1 MPEGTPTYL
10 LTTTARIKTML
21 GISVSTHDNLLNRL
35 IIEMSDFI
43 ENYCGRRF
51 MESEYEE
58 LVSFDRQKNSYI
70 FTKQIPITAI
80 SKIEWRAG
88 TFDDPQYQDIPTTD
102 YAIDGDGKAGIIKV
116 DGGWL
121 YKGTNVVRVN
131 YTAGYSIDFDNFGD
145 VSVHNLPADIT
156 AVCESLVITR
166 FKRRESEGKQSESAS
181 VSGGGSLTWI
191 NDITKENRE
200 ILDRY
205 VRQAPFN

>member
-21 GISVSTHDNLLNRL
+21 GIDVSNHDTLLNRL
-35 IIEMSDFI
+35 IIEISDFI

-51 MESEYEE
+51 MESEYQE

-70 FTKQIPITAI
+70 FTKQVPIITVT
-80 SKIEWRAG
+80 KIQWRAG
-88 TFDDPQYQDIPTTD
+88 TVNDPQYQDIPVTD
-102 YAIDGDGKAGIIKV
+102 YAVEGDGKSGIIKV

-121 YKGTNVVRVN
+121 YQGTNVVRVG
-131 YTAGYSIDFDNFGD
+131 YTAGYKISFDDFGSGNHTLPGD
-145 VSVHNLPADIT
+145 IS
-156 AVCESLVITR
+156 AVCEAMVITR